1 MHELEITRS
10 LVKLALDEAE
20 KANAK
25 KLTSVTVVLGEMCG
39 AVDDSVAFYFEIM
52 TKGTI
57 GEGAKIIF
65 RKVPM
70 QAKCRNCG
78 STVNPKDIFWE
89 CEKCHSMDI
98 EMISG
103 KELYIESIEVD

>member
-1 MHELEITRS
+1 
-10 LVKLALDEAE
+10 
-20 KANAK
+20 
-25 KLTSVTVVLGEMCG
+25 
-39 AVDDSVAFYFEIM
+39 VDDSVAFYFELM
-52 TKGTI
+52 TKDTI
-57 GEGAKIIF
+57 GEGAKINF

-70 QAKCRNCG
+70 QAQCRNCG

-98 EMISG
+98 EMTAG

>member
-20 KANAK
+20 KARAK
-25 KLTSVTVVLGEMCG
+25 KLTVVNVVLGEMSG
-39 AVDDSVAFYFEIM
+39 AVDDSVAFYFELM
-52 TKGTI
+52 TKDTI
-57 GEGAKIIF
+57 GEGAKINF

-78 STVNPKDIFWE
+78 STVSPKDIFWE

>member
-10 LVKLALDEAE
+10 LVHLALDEAK
-20 KANAK
+20 KANAR
-25 KLTSVTVVLGEMCG
+25 KLTVVNVVLGEMSG
-39 AVDDSVAFYFEIM
+39 AVDDSVAFYFELM
-52 TKGTI
+52 TKDTI

-70 QAKCRNCG
+70 QAKCRNCE
-78 STVNPKDIFWE
+78 STVSPKDIFWE

-98 EMISG
+98 EMTAG

>member
-10 LVKLALDEAE
+10 LVNVALDEAK

-25 KLTSVTVVLGEMCG
+25 KLTVVNVVLGEMSG
-39 AVDDSVAFYFEIM
+39 AVDDSVAFYFELM
-52 TKGTI
+52 TKDTI
-57 GEGAKIIF
+57 GEGAKINF

-70 QAKCRNCG
+70 QAKCLNCG
-78 STVNPKDIFWE
+78 SIVNPKDIFWE
-89 CEKCHSMDI
+89 CEQCHSMDI
-98 EMISG
+98 EMTAG

>member
-10 LVKLALDEAE
+10 LVKIALDEAE
-20 KANAK
+20 KAKAK
-25 KLTSVTVVLGEMCG
+25 KLTVVNVVIGEMSG
-39 AVDDSVAFYFEIM
+39 AVDDSVAFYFELM
-52 TKGTI
+52 TKDTI
-57 GEGAKIIF
+57 GEGAKINF

-70 QAKCRNCG
+70 QAKCLSCG

-98 EMISG
+98 EMTAG

>member
-10 LVKLALDEAE
+10 LVKVALDEAQ

-25 KLTSVTVVLGEMCG
+25 KLTAVNVVLGEMSG
-39 AVDDSVAFYFEIM
+39 AVDDSVAFYFELM
-52 TKGTI
+52 TKDTI
-57 GEGAKIIF
+57 GEGAKINF

-70 QAKCRNCG
+70 QAKCCNCG
-78 STVNPKDIFWE
+78 STVNPRDVFWE

-98 EMISG
+98 EMIAG